1 MKQTTSQIPESG
13 YLEKLL
19 VICWYV
25 TVASAAFGSCLLR
38 IPFPIGGHFFLFRG
52 AILATCLVYL
62 LLLLR
67 RRENPFRGLSRI
79 EICFVGVVVC
89 MLGYGLVSALW
100 AISLGAWFSKFFTL
114 CQMFALVFLFL
125 KLCRDEKVM
134 RVTLLLAGITTL
146 FCALGGIVEC
156 FRGPFFDT
164 PYRTIRYVFF
174 NRAMYAPIFTFYN
187 PNGMAVYVLFTLE
200 ILYLHMAFNWEKISS
215 PQNKRLLYGLSAW
228 MGITIFI
235 CCADGG
241 RLALLSLPIIL
252 CGLAVWLMMRFKK
265 GLVVFLGLALC
276 LTFVY
281 VGENYAEVKYRVVQT
296 GRQIQAFWAPA
307 DGSAS
312 SDGTVAPDLPAP
324 DKNRHGT
331 LYTIIPTITGVNKE
345 ASIRE
350 SDGGR
355 VVLLKNSMEM
365 LIESKGL
372 GIGLGNA
379 EQRMPEFGNT
389 GGITAVHC
397 FLMEIFLEFGVFALI
412 PLLVLVFLILK
423 SLFCGLY
430 TAVKT
435 HHREQ
440 LANILFLLFTIIA
453 YLPLSTANSS
463 SRGLQAMWL
472 YIAAVLLWSGKI
484 EGDRDNLGGVP
495 VIYENFDDNQ

>member
-1 MKQTTSQIPESG
+1 MKQTTSQIPASG

-38 IPFPIGGHFFLFRG
+38 ISLQIGGHFFLFRG

-79 EICFVGVVVC
+79 EICFVGVVAC

-100 AISLGAWFSKFFTL
+100 AISLGAWFSKFFTM

-156 FRGPFFDT
+156 VRGPFFDT
-164 PYRTIRYVFF
+164 PYRTLRYVFF

-228 MGITIFI
+228 MGISIFI
-235 CCADGG
+235 CCAGSG

-296 GRQIQAFWAPA
+296 GRQIQEFWVPA

-312 SDGTVAPDLPAP
+312 SDEPMDPPPP
-324 DKNRHGT
+324 DKNLHAT
-331 LYTIIPTITGVNKE
+331 LYTIVPAITGVGKG
-345 ASIRE
+345 ASAQE
-350 SDGGR
+350 SDGVR
-355 VVLLKNSMEM
+355 VSLLKNSMEM

-379 EQRMPEFGNT
+379 EQRMPEFDNT

-397 FLMEIFLEFGVFALI
+397 FIMEIFLEFGVFALI

-423 SLFCGLY
+423 VIFYELY

-435 HHREQ
+435 HRREQ
-440 LANILFLLFTIIA
+440 LADVFFLVFTIIT

-463 SRGLQAMWL
+463 SWGLQAMWL
-472 YIAAVLLWSGKI
+472 YIAEVLLCTGKM
-484 EGDRDNLGGVP
+484 EGGRDKLGRVP